1 MGFFYK
7 LTNVKKIR
15 MKSFLIT
22 LLLLTATI
30 SFSQEVEEGSNSL
43 ENQFNEIYRKST
55 KYKVYKVISID
66 GYQSLKLN
74 VLDSVKSLKKIII
87 EKDLLLGTE
96 KNNIEENKTLLAK
109 TKLDLDAA
117 LIKEHSISV
126 FGIQLSK
133 VTYNL
138 SLWSLIVILI
148 LALTYFIFKFSKSN
162 ILTKE
167 AKDNLA
173 EIEEEFD
180 KHRKNT
186 LDKEQKLRRQ
196 LQDEINK
203 QRNS

>member
-7 LTNVKKIR
+7 LTNVKKLR
-15 MKSFLIT
+15 RKSFLIK

>member
-7 LTNVKKIR
+7 FTDIKNQP
-15 MKSFLIT
+15 MKSLLIT

-30 SFSQEVEEGSNSL
+30 SFAQETEEGTNSI
-43 ENQFNEIYRKST
+43 ENQFDNIYRVST
-55 KYKVYKVISID
+55 TYQVYKVISKD
-66 GYQSLKLN
+66 SYVNLKSN
-74 VLDSVKSLKKIII
+74 VLDSLKSSKKIISEKDVLLKAEKENI
-87 EKDLLLGTE
+87 EKNKILLS
-96 KNNIEENKTLLAK
+96 KTQ
-109 TKLDLDAA
+109 LDLEAA
-117 LIKEHSISV
+117 LIKENSISV
-126 FGIQLSK
+126 AGLQLSK

-138 SLWSLIVILI
+138 ILWSIVIGLL
-148 LALTYFIFKFSKSN
+148 LALSYFIFKFSKSN
-162 ILTKE
+162 VLTKE

-173 EIEEEFD
+173 EIEEEFE

>member
-1 MGFFYK
+1 
-7 LTNVKKIR
+7 